1 MTETLQTPAEEALA
15 GAELGPFEAGLRGEL
30 IRPGD
35 PGYEEARQVFNGMVD
50 KRPAL
55 IVRCAGGADVISAV
69 RFARESGLLVAV
81 RGGGHNVAGSAV
93 CGGIVIDLSQ
103 MKGVWIDPATGTA
116 RVEPGVTWGE
126 FNHDLQAF
134 DLGATGGY
142 ISTTG
147 VPGLTLGGG
156 LGWLMSKHGLA
167 CDNLRSADVVTADGR
182 FLRASESENADLFW
196 GLRGGGGNFGIVTS
210 FEFGVHPVGTVLA
223 GLLVY
228 PLAAA
233 GELLTFFRAYAQIA
247 PDELTS
253 GVLLLTAPRVPF
265 VPEPAQGMPVCA
277 VTLLYAGP
285 PAEGERVL
293 RPLREFRPPL
303 VDLVQPMPYAA
314 AQCMADDFFPAG
326 LRHYW
331 KSSYLR
337 SLGDDAIN
345 TLVTRFE
352 TVPAANDHD
361 RRATRRRG
369 RPHRPGRDRLPA
381 TLSNLQLPRHL
392 DVDRPRRRRA
402 EHRLDARARRRDGA
416 LHERRRIRELPRR
429 RRPGAR
435 QISVRNRAVRATR
448 RAQEP
453 VRPDQLLPPQ
463 PEHQARPM
471 KSSIRARNR
480 LRIPFKQ
487 GGTR

>member
-1 MTETLQTPAEEALA
+1 
-15 GAELGPFEAGLRGEL
+15 
-30 IRPGD
+30 
-35 PGYEEARQVFNGMVD
+35 
-50 KRPAL
+50 
-55 IVRCAGGADVISAV
+55 
-69 RFARESGLLVAV
+69 
-81 RGGGHNVAGSAV
+81 
-93 CGGIVIDLSQ
+93 

-210 FEFGVHPVGTVLA
+210 FEFRVHPVGTVLA

-233 GELLTFFRAYAQIA
+233 GELLKRFRAYAQTA
-247 PDELTS
+247 PGELTF
-253 GVLLLTAPRVPF
+253 GVLLLTAPRAPF

-277 VTLLYAGP
+277 VTLVYAGP

-352 TVPAANDHD
+352 TVPSPRTIMIVEQLGGAVARIDAEATAFPQRSATFNYLVTSMWPDSEDDEKNIAWTRALADAMEPYTSDAAYVNFL
-361 RRATRRRG
+361 G
-369 RPHRPGRDRLPA
+369 
-381 TLSNLQLPRHL
+381 
-392 DVDRPRRRRA
+392 A
-402 EHRLDARARRRDGA
+402 EG
-416 LHERRRIRELPRR
+416 HERVKSAY
-429 RRPGAR
+429 GT
-435 QISVRNRAVRATR
+435 VRY
-448 RAQEP
+448 E
-453 VRPDQLLPPQ
+453 QLIAIKNNYDPT
-463 PEHQARPM
+463 
-471 KSSIRARNR
+471 NFFR
-480 LRIPFKQ
+480 LNQNIKPAP
-487 GGTR
+487 

>member
-1 MTETLQTPAEEALA
+1 
-15 GAELGPFEAGLRGEL
+15 
-30 IRPGD
+30 
-35 PGYEEARQVFNGMVD
+35 
-50 KRPAL
+50 
-55 IVRCAGGADVISAV
+55 
-69 RFARESGLLVAV
+69 
-81 RGGGHNVAGSAV
+81 
-93 CGGIVIDLSQ
+93 

-210 FEFGVHPVGTVLA
+210 FEFRVHPVGTVLA

-253 GVLLLTAPRVPF
+253 GVLLLTAPRAPF

-277 VTLLYAGP
+277 VTLVYAGP

-352 TVPAANDHD
+352 TVPSPRTIMIVEQLGGAVARIDAEATAFPQRSATFNYLVTSMWPDSEDDEKNIAWTRALADAMEPYTSDAAYVNFL
-361 RRATRRRG
+361 G
-369 RPHRPGRDRLPA
+369 
-381 TLSNLQLPRHL
+381 
-392 DVDRPRRRRA
+392 A
-402 EHRLDARARRRDGA
+402 EG
-416 LHERRRIRELPRR
+416 HERVKSAY
-429 RRPGAR
+429 GT
-435 QISVRNRAVRATR
+435 VRY
-448 RAQEP
+448 E
-453 VRPDQLLPPQ
+453 QLIAIKNNYDPT
-463 PEHQARPM
+463 
-471 KSSIRARNR
+471 NFFR
-480 LRIPFKQ
+480 LNQNIKPAP
-487 GGTR
+487 